1 MKTIKV
7 KKLTADNFAKY
18 GAYADLLNPKGEKIG
33 NTPVEFFRD
42 MAQLKSI
49 QVNSASFSVCRV
61 TKRDMIIE
69 CSECHNYCSE
79 GSIPLDGDVIIYVAP
94 ASCDDI
100 PEDKIEAFFV
110 PKGTF
115 VSLNPGVWH
124 QAAYPCDTDIVNVAI
139 ILPERT
145 YVNDCK
151 VVSLKEN
158 IKIEK

>member
-7 KKLTADNFAKY
+7 QNLTSINFAKY
-18 GAYADLLNPKGEKIG
+18 GTYADLLNPNGEKIG
-33 NTPVEFFRD
+33 ASPVEFFRD
-42 MAQLKSI
+42 MAQLKSL

-61 TKRDMIIE
+61 TKREMIIE
-69 CSECHNYCSE
+69 CSECHNFCSE

-94 ASCDDI
+94 ATCGDI

-124 QAAYPCDTDIVNVAI
+124 QAAYPVDNEAVNVAI

-151 VVSLKEN
+151 VVNLKEK